1 MSTQFDYVNE
11 YATLGVNLN
20 RQKYGP
26 LDGSSVFKSLTD
38 FTFYIIGT
46 KLSKEEIEQDSQC
59 SSYYSES
66 NDYVK
71 NMRRYAYV
79 GQVVSIVDNNEVKVY
94 KILDV
99 PATIDEAKTGIDNNS
114 LYERI
119 DDVSEV
125 VTSSITDLSVA
136 KINLRSGSNPVSV
149 ITAI

>member
-11 YATLGVNLN
+11 YASLGVNLN
-20 RQKYGP
+20 RQKQGP

-46 KLSKEEIEQDSQC
+46 KLSKEAIEQDSQC
-59 SSYYSES
+59 SSYYIDSS
-66 NDYVK
+66 DYVK

-79 GQVVSIVDNNEVKVY
+79 GQVVSIVDNNEVSVY

-99 PATIDEAKTGIDNNS
+99 PTTISDAQAGIANNS
-114 LYERI
+114 LYKRI
-119 DDVSEV
+119 DDASEV
-125 VTSSITDLSVA
+125 VTSSFATLSVA
-136 KINLRSGSNPVSV
+136 QINLRDGSNPVSV